1 MSTAANNVNQRI
13 EENNNLQQQQQQ
25 QHEIPARGGTASMS
39 GVEVRGGGAGLAGF
53 AFRSMNDAVNGI
65 DASGVRLCCSIHL
78 LPFISNGL

>member
-13 EENNNLQQQQQQ
+13 EENNNLQQQQ

-65 DASGVRLCCSIHL
+65 DASGVCLCCSIHL